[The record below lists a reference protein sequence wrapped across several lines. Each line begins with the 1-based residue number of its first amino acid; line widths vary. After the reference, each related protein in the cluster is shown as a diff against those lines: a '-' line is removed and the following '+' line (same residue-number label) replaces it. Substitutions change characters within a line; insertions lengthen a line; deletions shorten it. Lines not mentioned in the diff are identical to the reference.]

1 MSDKPNPLQGLII
14 AVAVT
19 MGMFGTAVALFAT
32 GLFQSLGLVPTI
44 AIITVDLLTVVTV
57 WILYGFGKLGPRQ

>member
-1 MSDKPNPLQGLII
+1 MSGQPNPMQGLII

-19 MGMFGTAVALFAT
+19 MSMLGTAVALFVT

-44 AIITVDLLTVVTV
+44 AIITVDLLTVVAI
-57 WILYGFGKLGPRQ
+57 WIFYGFGKLGPRQ